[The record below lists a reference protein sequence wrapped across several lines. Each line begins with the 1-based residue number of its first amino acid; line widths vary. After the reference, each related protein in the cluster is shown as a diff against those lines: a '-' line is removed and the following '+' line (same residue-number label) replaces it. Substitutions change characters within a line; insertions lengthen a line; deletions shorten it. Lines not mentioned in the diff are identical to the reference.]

1 MCEPSSPDFDGTP
14 DGIRA
19 KRALLAH
26 VRHELRT
33 PINAILGYS
42 EMLIEDAESD
52 AARAD
57 LDKIHSGGRQALMV
71 VNEVLDPQRLES
83 LHNIS
88 LPEFEAKI
96 RRMLHPLVDEIV
108 RCCDKLIGPRPEEP
122 GDGEVSDLH
131 RIRKASHALLMC
143 ADGIVALWEAQSP
156 ERHEGRELW
165 VGVRESGAPYPSDG
179 TYAAR
184 HGGAGT
190 LLVVDDNEA
199 NLNLLC
205 RRLSRDGHKVFSA
218 FGGPEALEVLKAG
231 NIDIVLL
238 DIVMPNMNG
247 YELLKRMKGD
257 EALSH
262 IPVIMLSSL
271 EDMETTV
278 RCIETGAEDY
288 LLKPYNTVF
297 LRARIGISLE
307 RKRLRD
313 SEVRLFRELQENYR
327 RLMELEALRDS
338 LTHMII
344 HDLRTPLTSIL
355 GGLKTLRLMS
365 TGGGDERE
373 LIEIAVD
380 SSEALLSMINDLLD
394 INRMESGAP
403 ALDKGE
409 FEVEALVE
417 KALLQVSA
425 LAESKEI
432 SLSCNLAPE
441 LPSITVDGSKVV
453 RTLVNLLG
461 NAVKFTRRGGSIAL
475 AACRR
480 EEAMHFSVTDTG
492 EGIPNEAFEYI
503 FEKFGQV
510 KTRSEGCKYSTGL
523 GLTFCKMVVEAH
535 GGRIWVES
543 ERGKGSTFHF
553 TIPIGSPSK

>member
-1 MCEPSSPDFDGTP
+1 
-14 DGIRA
+14 
-19 KRALLAH
+19 
-26 VRHELRT
+26 
-33 PINAILGYS
+33 
-42 EMLIEDAESD
+42 
-52 AARAD
+52 
-57 LDKIHSGGRQALMV
+57 
-71 VNEVLDPQRLES
+71 
-83 LHNIS
+83 
-88 LPEFEAKI
+88 
-96 RRMLHPLVDEIV
+96 
-108 RCCDKLIGPRPEEP
+108 
-122 GDGEVSDLH
+122 
-131 RIRKASHALLMC
+131 
-143 ADGIVALWEAQSP
+143 
-156 ERHEGRELW
+156 
-165 VGVRESGAPYPSDG
+165 
-179 TYAAR
+179 
-184 HGGAGT
+184 
-190 LLVVDDNEA
+190 
-199 NLNLLC
+199 
-205 RRLSRDGHKVFSA
+205 
-218 FGGPEALEVLKAG
+218 
-231 NIDIVLL
+231 
-238 DIVMPNMNG
+238 
-247 YELLKRMKGD
+247 
-257 EALSH
+257 
-262 IPVIMLSSL
+262 
-271 EDMETTV
+271 
-278 RCIETGAEDY
+278 
-288 LLKPYNTVF
+288 
-297 LRARIGISLE
+297 
-307 RKRLRD
+307 
-313 SEVRLFRELQENYR
+313 
-327 RLMELEALRDS
+327 
-338 LTHMII
+338 
-344 HDLRTPLTSIL
+344 LTSIL